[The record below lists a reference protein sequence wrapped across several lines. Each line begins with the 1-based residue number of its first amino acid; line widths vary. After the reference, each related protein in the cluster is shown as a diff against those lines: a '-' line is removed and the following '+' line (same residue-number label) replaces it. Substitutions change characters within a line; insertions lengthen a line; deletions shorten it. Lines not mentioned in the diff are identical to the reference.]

1 MYETLWATNRFGH
14 AERHPFSPAPIVF
27 GMDRKRELSSID
39 LSALTT
45 ELQSFEGAKVDKAYL
60 YDDSLVRLRMR
71 DFDRGRVELLIEVG
85 DPKRIH
91 VADPANVSDAPGR
104 PPHFAMM
111 LRNRISGADFAGVEQ
126 YEFDRIVTLR
136 FERPDGDTLVVAEL
150 FGDGNVAVCNAEH
163 EILGCLETIRLSS
176 RTVAPGARYE
186 YPQSR
191 FDPLDATKDQFMRQ
205 MDESDTDI
213 VRTLATQLNLGG
225 FWAEELCTR
234 AGIEKTKSIEDAD
247 EAEYHD
253 LFRVVDDLRE
263 TLSSGR
269 FDPHVYY
276 EDGDPI
282 DATPVPLSEREG
294 QECEQFDSFNMALDA
309 YFAQLEEAGE
319 ETAAH
324 EEPERPDFEGEIEKF
339 ERIVEQQ
346 QGAIESFEADANQER
361 RKAELLYE
369 RYDLVDEVLTAVQ
382 HARSEDRSWDEIEER
397 FEAGAERD
405 IPAANAIEDVDG
417 TDATV
422 TLDLGELSVTVDTT
436 INIEKNADQLYKEAK
451 RIEEKREGA
460 LEAIED
466 TREQLEAVK
475 QRRESWGTDDGP
487 NVQKE
492 SDETESID
500 WLSRSSIPIRRD
512 EQWYE
517 RFRWFH
523 TSDGF
528 LVIGGRNAD
537 QNEELVKKYM
547 ERGDLFFHAQAH
559 GAPVT
564 ILKATGPSEAA
575 RDVDIP
581 EQSREEA
588 AQFAVSYSSVW
599 KDGHYSGDVYMAEP
613 DQVSKTPESGEFIEK
628 GSFVIRGERTY
639 YNDTA
644 VGISVGITC
653 EPQTRVIGGPPSA
666 IESRAV
672 TKIDLEP
679 GRYAQNDIAKRLYRQ
694 FGDRF
699 EDQSFLRKVASPDQ
713 IQECCPTGGSRIVE

>member
-1 MYETLWATNRFGH
+1 
-14 AERHPFSPAPIVF
+14 
-27 GMDRKRELSSID
+27 MDQKREMSSVD
-39 LSALTT
+39 LAALTT
-45 ELQSFEGAKVDKAYL
+45 ELQAYEGAKVDKAYL

-104 PPHFAMM
+104 PPNFAMM
-111 LRNRISGADFAGVEQ
+111 LRNRISGADFAGIEQ

-150 FGDGNVAVCNAEH
+150 FGDGNVAVCNAEY

-191 FDPLDATKDQFMRQ
+191 FDPLGVTYDQFEQQ
-205 MDESDTDI
+205 MEASDTDI

-234 AGIEKTKSIEDAD
+234 AGIEKTKPIEDAD
-247 EAEYHD
+247 ETEYRS
-253 LFRVVDDLRE
+253 LFRVVEDLRE
-263 TLSSGR
+263 TLSAGA
-269 FDPHVYY
+269 FDPNVYY
-276 EDGDPI
+276 EDNGENEGDAI
-282 DATPVPLSEREG
+282 DATPVPLTEHEG
-294 QECEQFDSFNMALDA
+294 LDSEQFDSFNAALDE
-309 YFAQLEEAGE
+309 YFVHLDESDES
-319 ETAAH
+319 AAH
-324 EEPERPDFEGEIEKF
+324 EEPDRPNFEEEIEKF
-339 ERIVEQQ
+339 ERIIAQQ
-346 QGAIESFEADANQER
+346 QGAIESFEEDANRER

-369 RYDLVDEVLTAVQ
+369 RYDLVAEVLTAVQ
-382 HARSEDRSWDEIEER
+382 NARREDRSWDEIRER
-397 FEAGAERD
+397 FEEGAKRD
-405 IPAANAIEDVDG
+405 IPAANAIEAVNG
-417 TDATV
+417 TEQTV
-422 TLDLGELSVTVDTT
+422 TLDLDGTSITVETT
-436 INIEKNADQLYKEAK
+436 TGVEKNADRLYREAK

-460 LEAIED
+460 LEAIEN
-466 TREQLEAVK
+466 TRESLAAVK
-475 QRRESWGTDDGP
+475 QRRKAWEADDT
-487 NVQKE
+487 E
-492 SDETESID
+492 ETETEETPTD
-500 WLSRSSIPIRRD
+500 WISRSSIPIRRD

-523 TSDGF
+523 TTDGF

-537 QNEELVKKYM
+537 QNEDLVKKYM
-547 ERGDLFFHAQAH
+547 ESGDLFFHAQAH

-581 EQSREEA
+581 ERSREEA

-599 KDGHYSGDVYMAEP
+599 KDGHYSGDVYMATP

-639 YNDTA
+639 YRDTA
-644 VGISVGITC
+644 VGVAVGIAC
-653 EPQTRVIGGPPSA
+653 EPQTRVVGGPPSA
-666 IESRAV
+666 IESHTV
-672 TKIDLEP
+672 TSIDLEP
-679 GRYAQNDIAKRLYRQ
+679 GRYAQNDIAKRLYRA
-694 FGDRF
+694 FSDRF

-713 IQECCPTGGSRIVE
+713 IQEACPAGGSRMVDHD